1 MGGNRAVPGGW
12 FRRLALSDT
21 LVGRSVRWLYFAP
34 ERASIPIPGILVR
47 PVLLAVR
54 GGRTAWHAVARI
66 FFAEP
71 LFRAYCHRYGRG
83 LRTGP
88 FLHWIDGPGRIIV
101 GDDVLVDGKSSFS
114 FAARFTDHPTL
125 VIGDRTGIGHA
136 CHFAIAKGLYIGN
149 DCRIASNVRIFDSSG
164 HPLDP
169 ERRRRGDPPDAD
181 SVKEVR
187 IEDNVW
193 IGAGAFVFPGVT
205 IGAGS
210 VVSAGAVVLSDVP
223 PNSIVA
229 GNPARRIGTLGGS
242 QDAGVDSQQRK

>member
-1 MGGNRAVPGGW
+1 MGTNRAMPGGRL
-12 FRRLALSDT
+12 RRLALSDT
-21 LVGRSVRWLYFAP
+21 VLGRAIRWLYWAP
-34 ERASIPIPGILVR
+34 ERASIPIPGVLVR
-47 PVLLAVR
+47 PVLFGVRAVR
-54 GGRTAWHAVARI
+54 TGWHAVARI

-71 LFRAYCHRYGRG
+71 LFRAYCAQYGRR

-88 FLHWIDGPGRIIV
+88 FLHWIDGPGHIVV
-101 GDDVLVDGKSSFS
+101 GDDVTVDGKSSFS
-114 FAARFTDHPTL
+114 FAARFVDRPVL

-136 CHFAIAKGLYIGN
+136 CHFAIAKGIYIGN

-164 HPLDP
+164 HPTDP
-169 ERRRRGDPPDAD
+169 ERRRRGDPPDPDA
-181 SVKEVR
+181 VKEVR

-229 GNPARRIGTLGGS
+229 GNPARRIGTVAPSAAVGT
-242 QDAGVDSQQRK
+242 DSQRK